1 MAWLDSWALVFM
13 ICGRPLFTL
22 LITIPWCHLSPGAGE
37 SAPSPVTHLL
47 PVSLAPPPHW
57 WMTGS
62 SRRQT
67 VCALFLTHTGMF
79 WAFTL
84 SVFNHKVVLVQS
96 LRVDLRKFI
105 RTPVS
110 LCRHFVFLDR
120 LLVSLSLIGQ
130 WAVFQSSTWTRSR
143 ALWPGSKLV
152 QSRFKA
158 RFSPSTWW
166 IRLDL

>member
-84 SVFNHKVVLVQS
+84 SVFNHKQSGFSPKFKSWSQEVYTYSRQLVQ
-96 LRVDLRKFI
+96 
-105 RTPVS
+105 T
-110 LCRHFVFLDR
+110 LCFPR
-120 LLVSLSLIGQ
+120 Q
-130 WAVFQSSTWTRSR
+130 A
-143 ALWPGSKLV
+143 
-152 QSRFKA
+152 A
-158 RFSPSTWW
+158 RFLVPDWSVGCVSVLYLDPLQSTLAWFKTGPEQV
-166 IRLDL
+166 